1 MNKDTKIEKGDLGG
15 ECYRNA
21 CKNSNARWFNHSTQM
36 HYCSQCADNL
46 NNDEYNKRDAMRL
59 YGHDL
64 CTFVFQS
71 INYQK

>member
-1 MNKDTKIEKGDLGG
+1 MNKNTIIEKGELGG
-15 ECYRNA
+15 ECNRTV
-21 CKNSNARWFNHSTQM
+21 CKNSGARWFNHSTEK

-64 CTFVFQS
+64 CTFVFQT